1 MCTKEEQNVMVK
13 AVRKAGWVRSSLAAA
28 LTVVTIVLGMWKLG
42 FDFRTEVSD
51 QIDNKIQIHTLESE
65 KVWQEKIHEIQ
76 MQQIVVDTKLDT
88 IIERLPE

>member
-1 MCTKEEQNVMVK
+1 MVK

-28 LTVVTIVLGMWKLG
+28 LTVIAIITGMWKLG

-65 KVWQEKIHEIQ
+65 IIWEEKVHEIQ
-76 MQQIVVDTKLDT
+76 MKQNTMDGKLNT